1 MPRGRSALEFGGA
14 ALEDGVYAVVEWA
27 TYDDPDTTDKMT
39 DLFTPLT
46 LQVGEVDDEGQV
58 TKRAFYLANV
68 EAFVRTCIVI
78 PDVGVE
84 GDPTNEYF
92 EVKPRSLWANEFIGW
107 LRRPHD
113 EDEMDWNDF
122 DEEKERLEEEKR
134 KKEEEKRRKAQQNKK
149 RKSQ

>member
-1 MPRGRSALEFGGA
+1 M
-14 ALEDGVYAVVEWA
+14 
-27 TYDDPDTTDKMT
+27 
-39 DLFTPLT
+39 
-46 LQVGEVDDEGQV
+46 
-58 TKRAFYLANV
+58 
-68 EAFVRTCIVI
+68 RTCIAI

-84 GDPTNEYF
+84 GDPTNEHF
-92 EVKPRSLWANEFIGW
+92 EAKPRSLWANEFVGW